1 MKAVIELSCHSG
13 GLSHKSVITC
23 LLYTSKHHRPHASVS
38 VDVTGCPGGEIRL
51 LSQCGKQNP
60 GCTHFYTRCVTK
72 AKHNQKKICS
82 VQSDMQPGLICAGL
96 SFFFLSSRIDRDDH
110 RWCWNLPG
118 PSSRDLTHLPLIL
131 FPPSVPVSQPVNTQ
145 TLNAAQT
152 VREEPQHASHT
163 LHSPTVQPA
172 WAQTIPWLQGEI

>member
-23 LLYTSKHHRPHASVS
+23 LLYTSKHHRLHASVS
-38 VDVTGCPGGEIRL
+38 VDVTGCPGGKDPAPKPMWQTESGMHTFL
-51 LSQCGKQNP
+51 YKMCYESKTQP
-60 GCTHFYTRCVTK
+60 
-72 AKHNQKKICS
+72 KKICS

-110 RWCWNLPG
+110 RWCCNPPG

-131 FPPSVPVSQPVNTQ
+131 FQPSVPVSPPVNTQ

-172 WAQTIPWLQGEI
+172 WAQTIIWLQGEI